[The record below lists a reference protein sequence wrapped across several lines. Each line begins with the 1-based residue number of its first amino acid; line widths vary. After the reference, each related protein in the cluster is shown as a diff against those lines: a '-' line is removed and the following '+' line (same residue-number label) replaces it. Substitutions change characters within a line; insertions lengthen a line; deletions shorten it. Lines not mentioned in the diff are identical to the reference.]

1 MLLGTSAW
9 KMTGEFWLL
18 VIKKS
23 IWLEKEH
30 YQRLLNEE
38 FEWDKVNL
46 SVNEPIIEP
55 QSQTD
60 KESIK
65 NLK

>member
-1 MLLGTSAW
+1 
-9 KMTGEFWLL
+9 MTGEFWLL

-55 QSQTD
+55 QPQID
-60 KESIK
+60 QGVY
-65 NLK
+65 

>member
-1 MLLGTSAW
+1 
-9 KMTGEFWLL
+9 MTGEFWLL

-46 SVNEPIIEP
+46 SVNEPIIESQP
-55 QSQTD
+55 QIDQGVY
-60 KESIK
+60 
-65 NLK
+65 